1 MTRIGIIDAELGDD
15 VEPVGADERVEA
27 AGRRT
32 SRTWSSS
39 AAIRRGVNTRDIRPA
54 VHRVQRRVLEQDHA
68 GRQLDARP

>member
-1 MTRIGIIDAELGDD
+1 MTRIGSIERQLGDD

-27 AGRRT
+27 ADAELADLVLERGH
-32 SRTWSSS
+32 
-39 AAIRRGVNTRDIRPA
+39 ARGVKTRDMRPA